1 MQSLNQQLHDI
12 NSSSKEQDKKLSN
25 FLSTQLNTQSN
36 ILNLTNKLS
45 QDGLL
50 DSKTIKN
57 IESINKGI
65 DQLSNSMR
73 KKNQNNEV
81 VLDSKTRKFFE
92 EINKDIKNLSS
103 NLKKK

>member
-1 MQSLNQQLHDI
+1 M
-12 NSSSKEQDKKLSN
+12 
-25 FLSTQLNTQSN
+25 
-36 ILNLTNKLS
+36 LNLTNKLS

-50 DSKTIKN
+50 DTKSKKN

-65 DQLSNSMR
+65 DQLINSIK
-73 KKNQNNEV
+73 KKNENTEF
-81 VLDSKTRKFFE
+81 VLDVKTRKFFE